1 MYAKNIVILQQLWIN
16 MSRTTQNTISWLV
29 CCIGAFAQRFGLL
42 NSASY
47 EYLYRYK
54 GLDFLLRNYDIEHT
68 FSIDDA
74 VEDITRICQ
83 RNGGTLA

>member
-1 MYAKNIVILQQLWIN
+1 MPN
-16 MSRTTQNTISWLV
+16 RE
-29 CCIGAFAQRFGLL
+29 
-42 NSASY
+42 SY
-47 EYLYRYK
+47 NYLHRYK

-74 VEDITRICQ
+74 VDDITRICL

>member
-1 MYAKNIVILQQLWIN
+1 

-29 CCIGAFAQRFGLL
+29 CCIGAFAARFGMA
-42 NSASY
+42 NRDSY
-47 EYLYRYK
+47 DYLHRYK

-74 VEDITRICQ
+74 VDDITRICL

>member
-1 MYAKNIVILQQLWIN
+1 

-42 NSASY
+42 NGESY
-47 EYLYRYK
+47 SYLERYK
-54 GLDFLLRNYDIEHT
+54 GLDFLIRNYDIEHT

-74 VEDITRICQ
+74 VDDITHICQ
-83 RNGGTLA
+83 RNGGALA